1 MLLLSCFHVIS
12 FLFFFSFWYFFFFYR
27 NIRSLALLW
36 FYTFGTQLFLSEDGY
51 AREKIEAMT
60 NLLDDCHEEYQSS
73 AIFLFFR
80 GRLERMKVTT
90 CSNLF
95 FFVLFCLSFEFE
107 QHMYNNCTL
116 IKWVSRQMHSRQPNF
131 FENRFAYRLKMN

>member
-1 MLLLSCFHVIS
+1 MLLLSCSSVI
-12 FLFFFSFWYFFFFYR
+12 FFFSFWYFVYC

-51 AREKIEAMT
+51 AREKIEAMN
-60 NLLDDCHEEYQSS
+60 NLLDDCHRQYESS

-90 CSNLF
+90 CIRSSSYC
-95 FFVLFCLSFEFE
+95 FVCL
-107 QHMYNNCTL
+107 YWICTS
-116 IKWVSRQMHSRQPNF
+116 IKWFSSQMHKQLPSF
-131 FENRFAYRLKMN
+131 FENHFAYRLKMN